1 MAAWL
6 KILIVLLGLVLLAG
20 VLQRFGLPSAPLK
33 EAAAPSTQQ
42 ATPETPAGPA
52 TSQQAAGAPS
62 SSTDAKPAEPKPA
75 ETKTA
80 ESKTAEPKSAD
91 ASGPT
96 FDVVR
101 VEPDGSS
108 VIAGRSIP
116 GAEILLLL
124 NGAVHERAKADAGG
138 QFAIVPRPFPAGNH
152 ELTLQV
158 RHPDGR
164 IESSKQTVTVVVPS
178 TAGGD
183 VIVALA
189 QPDRPTEL
197 LSRPRAAAVAAAG
210 ASDSKAAAAGTP
222 AGPAAVPGQRP
233 KIVVTTVEAE
243 DGGRLYATGQ
253 AAPGAIV
260 RLYLNDTFLA
270 TATAAPDGRWSFTIG
285 RGLEPG
291 SYRVRVDDVEQ
302 ASGNVISRA
311 EVPFTFSPRVAS
323 AAAPGSRP
331 GTPAG
336 TSQPGSAGAGASG
349 ASAGAGAAAPPNL
362 VQGADALVAEI
373 RSTMVSRG
381 DSLWRISR
389 RVYGKG
395 MRYTVIYE
403 ANQQQIRDPGRIYPG
418 QMFVVPADKP

>member
-6 KILIVLLGLVLLAG
+6 KILIVLLGLVVLAG
-20 VLQRFGLPSAPLK
+20 VLQRFGLPSAPQK
-33 EAAAPSTQQ
+33 DAVAPSTQQ
-42 ATPETPAGPA
+42 A
-52 TSQQAAGAPS
+52 APS
-62 SSTDAKPAEPKPA
+62 DAANGSGQASSTATAPANPPGQSASAPTPSAPSQPADAKA
-75 ETKTA
+75 A
-80 ESKTAEPKSAD
+80 ES
-91 ASGPT
+91 SGPT

-101 VEPDGSS
+101 VEPDGTS

-124 NGAVHERAKADAGG
+124 NGAVHEKVKADGGG

-158 RHPDGR
+158 KHPDGR
-164 IESSKQTVTVVVPS
+164 IETSKQTVTVVVPA
-178 TAGGD
+178 TPGGD

-189 QPDRPTEL
+189 QPDRPTEF
-197 LSRPRAAAVAAAG
+197 LSRPRAANAVATSPSPDAA
-210 ASDSKAAAAGTP
+210 KAAASGT
-222 AGPAAVPGQRP
+222 PGQRS

-243 DGGRLYATGQ
+243 DSGRLFATGQ

-260 RLYLNDTFLA
+260 RLYLNETFLA

-302 ASGNVISRA
+302 ATGNVLSRA
-311 EVPFTFSPRVAS
+311 EVPFTFAPRVAS
-323 AAAPGSRP
+323 AAAARP
-331 GTPAG
+331 GGPGAP
-336 TSQPGSAGAGASG
+336 SQPGSAAASPGGAGSPSSAS
-349 ASAGAGAAAPPNL
+349 SATPPTL

-418 QMFVVPADKP
+418 QMFVVPAEKP